1 MGYGRSKKE
10 ILAIV
15 QQVVIKKGLEIQVTS
30 GWWDSFRSR
39 HPEITLRT
47 GEPLSKVRA
56 GATHPEILSRYCEL
70 LEYTLDEYKLQDKPA
85 QIYNLDESGMPLDPR
100 SPLIATKV
108 GQKHPYVAKTGNKK
122 QISVLAC
129 CSAAGYCI
137 PPFVVFNRK
146 TLSKELCVG
155 EVPGTMYGLSQNG
168 WVDSELFDLWF
179 SNHFLAHAVPTRP
192 LLLIMDGASSHLNP
206 LTIQKAA
213 QEEVVLFC
221 LPPHSTHKT
230 QPLDKGCF
238 GPLKTSWREECHFYL
253 AAHPGK
259 VVTQYQFSEL
269 FKNSW
274 IKSMTMRNH

>member
-1 MGYGRSKKE
+1 M
-10 ILAIV
+10 
-15 QQVVIKKGLEIQVTS
+15 
-30 GWWDSFRSR
+30 
-39 HPEITLRT
+39 
-47 GEPLSKVRA
+47 
-56 GATHPEILSRYCEL
+56 
-70 LEYTLDEYKLQDKPA
+70 
-85 QIYNLDESGMPLDPR
+85 
-100 SPLIATKV
+100 
-108 GQKHPYVAKTGNKK
+108 
-122 QISVLAC
+122 
-129 CSAAGYCI
+129 

-192 LLLIMDGASSHLNP
+192 LLLIMNGASSHLNP

-213 QEEVVLFC
+213 QKEVVLFC

-274 IKSMTMRNH
+274 IKSMTMRNIISGFRVTGTYPFNPDIINPPPPPETEPSASASSKVKFLPLCSPMPRRSLSVSVLESSSDEEMEDLDVCTFGC